1 VNRPT
6 DGKHP
11 SERIRRRR
19 VIQGMAAVLLPFDGA
34 GEVDWEAF
42 DGLLGRTARAGLVPA
57 VNMDTGYVQLLAPET
72 RRRVL
77 EHAKACTGGG
87 FAAGALVDDR
97 EGDAFDGDPLARAA
111 EEIAAHGG
119 VPVVFPTHGLAALTE
134 DAWVGAHAELGR
146 RCDRFYAFE
155 LGKAFA
161 PHGRIVGLDAYAGLL
176 EIPACLGAKHSSLSR
191 ELEWERLAL
200 RDARRPDFRV
210 LTGNDLA
217 IDMVMYGS
225 DYLLGLASFAPDAF
239 AARDRCWASG
249 DPAFHTWND
258 VLQFLGAFAFRPP
271 VPAYRHDAARFLH
284 RRGWIRTPRTH
295 PGSPARPDS
304 DDEVLATIAARL
316 DELFA

>member
-1 VNRPT
+1 
-6 DGKHP
+6 
-11 SERIRRRR
+11 
-19 VIQGMAAVLLPFDGA
+19 MAAVLLPFDA
-34 GEVDWEAF
+34 DAAVDWQAF
-42 DGLLGRTARAGLVPA
+42 DGLLTRTADAGLVPA
-57 VNMDTGYVQLLAPET
+57 VNMDTGYVQLLDPGT

-77 EHAKACTGGG
+77 EHARACVGPG

-97 EGDAFDGDPLARAA
+97 EGDAFDPAALARAA
-111 EEIAAHGG
+111 EEVAVHGG
-119 VPVVFPTHGLAALTE
+119 VPVVFPTHGLAALSE
-134 DAWVGAHAELGR
+134 EAWVGAHAALGE

-155 LGKAFA
+155 LGRAFV
-161 PHGRIVGLDAYAGLL
+161 PHGRVVSLAAWAGLL
-176 EIPACLGAKHSSLSR
+176 EIPSCLGAKHSSLSR

-200 RDARRPDFRV
+200 RDAKRPEFRV

-239 AARDRCWASG
+239 GARDRCWAAG

-295 PGSPARPDS
+295 PGSPTRPDS
-304 DDEVLATIAARL
+304 DDEVLATIANRL
-316 DELFA
+316 DELVA

>member
-1 VNRPT
+1 VDEP
-6 DGKHP
+6 HA

-19 VIQGMAAVLLPFDGA
+19 AIHGMAAVLLPFDAA
-34 GEVDWEAF
+34 GDVDWHAF
-42 DGLLGRTARAGLVPA
+42 DGLLERTAGAGLVPA
-57 VNMDTGYVQLLAPET
+57 VNMDTGYVQLLDPEI
-72 RRRVL
+72 RRLVL
-77 EHAKACTGGG
+77 EHARASVGPD

-97 EGDAFDGDPLARAA
+97 EGDAFDTDALARAA
-111 EEIAAHGG
+111 EEVAAHGA
-119 VPVVFPTHGLAALTE
+119 VPVVFPTHGLAALSEE
-134 DAWVGAHAELGR
+134 DWVGAHGELGK

-155 LGKAFA
+155 LGKAFV
-161 PHGRIVGLDAYAGLL
+161 PHGRVVSLAAWSGLL

-200 RDARRPDFRV
+200 RDVKRPDFRV

-249 DPAFHTWND
+249 NPAFHTWND

-284 RRGWIRTPRTH
+284 RRGWIRTPGTH

-304 DDEVLATIAARL
+304 DDEVLATIEARL
-316 DELFA
+316 NELLG